1 MTSAEIKKRRE
12 EKGLTQEDLAKL
24 IGVSRVTVARWETD
38 KTKPLPIFLQI
49 LGKKL
54 KKKKL
59 KKVHFFLDIS
69 YIICYNI

>member
-12 EKGLTQEDLAKL
+12 AKGLTQEDLAKL

-49 LGKKL
+49 L
-54 KKKKL
+54 KKKL
-59 KKVHFFLDIS
+59 KKS
-69 YIICYNI
+69 